1 MSFKLKA
8 LGLGLLAAMAFSAV
22 AVMNASAT
30 VQGHFVSDVA
40 TTHVIGSESGLHR
53 HDLLLHGFSG
63 EIGCEVATYTGTTH
77 ATTVTSINIAPK
89 YEKCYTTP
97 GPWHQ
102 TDNNIPITLNG
113 CTYTFTVTGGNQE
126 TTEHKVDLVCPNPLK
141 GIEIHHPNC
150 TATVL
155 PQTVSTGV
163 TYTRKTNPT
172 NGKHEITLD
181 TNVQFNIER
190 HGLCG
195 IFGTSGKGTL
205 KGSATVV
212 GLDGTN
218 GPQIG
223 ITST

>member
-1 MSFKLKA
+1 MSLKLKA
-8 LGLGLLAAMAFSAV
+8 LGLGLIAAMAFSAV

-40 TTHVIGSESGLHR
+40 TTHVIGTESGTHR
-53 HDLLLHGFSG
+53 HDLSLHGFNG
-63 EIGCEVATYTGTTH
+63 ETGCDVTTYTGTTH
-77 ATTVTSINIAPK
+77 ATTVTSLTITPK

-97 GPWHQ
+97 GPWSPE
-102 TDNNIPITLNG
+102 NNLPITLNG
-113 CTYTFTVTGGNQE
+113 CTYTFTVTGGNQA
-126 TTEHKVDLVCPNPLK
+126 TTEQTMHIVCPAGQK
-141 GIEIHHPNC
+141 IEIHHPNC
-150 TATVL
+150 TTTVL
-155 PQTVSTGV
+155 PQTISSV
-163 TYTRKTNPT
+163 TYTRKINPT